1 MFNHGLIC
9 TDFTDGLD
17 KMIYSV
23 SALGEGG
30 FKEITFLHSVDI
42 WNEGEIPRVDH
53 DKVEEAKNRL
63 SPALNNVPD
72 GMKVHIE
79 VLSGNP
85 SDNILAT
92 IKKYK
97 VDLVITGSP
106 VSTSLEQIFFGSTT
120 AKIRSKLKVPMMIL
134 RPQLMSVYRNDEFAL
149 RCRNLNRFW
158 LVPYNDLPRHRYIAD
173 KIADYYSQQNEN
185 LMLEE
190 CLFVSVVDEVSR
202 SEILTKN
209 KIQEAEKTLASLK
222 ESFASSSVKVETM
235 VKTGNPLEEIFKVAF
250 DNNISAI
257 VFAENYKE
265 ENVFDRILSLAVGS
279 NANYL
284 LNCSWFPLLYFPI
297 HQ

>member
-17 KMIYSV
+17 KMINFV

-42 WNEGEIPRVDH
+42 WAEGEIPRIDNE
-53 DKVEEAKNRL
+53 KVEEAKKRL

-72 GMKVHIE
+72 AMKVNVE

-85 SDNILAT
+85 SDNIVAS

-120 AKIRSKLKVPMMIL
+120 AKIRSKLTVPMMIL
-134 RPQLMSVYRNDEFAL
+134 RPQLMSVYRNDEFTL

-173 KIADYYSQQNEN
+173 KIADYSQQNQN
-185 LMLEE
+185 HVLEE
-190 CLFVSVVDEVSR
+190 CLFVSVIDEVSR
-202 SEILTKN
+202 SEILTQN
-209 KIQEAEKTLASLK
+209 KIKEAEKTLASLK
-222 ESFASSSVKVETM
+222 ESLASSSIKVETM
-235 VKTGNPLEEIFKVAF
+235 VKTGNLLEEIFKVAF

-257 VFAENYKE
+257 VFAENYNE
-265 ENVFDRILSLAVGS
+265 ENILDRVLSLAVGS
-279 NANYL
+279 NANYF

-297 HQ
+297 N